1 MPSGS
6 PPDSVN
12 ASVWQIPVAFI
23 STSTSP
29 AFGPSR
35 STSAISSGLPASTA
49 TAARTFIGLL
59 LRFVAVLPTGSTGGR
74 EQEQDEAGEHRP
86 PADDARPMPAVVTV
100 LPGNPHPP
108 HPSPPRGL

>member
-59 LRFVAVLPTGSTGGR
+59 LRFVALLPTGSAGGR
-74 EQEQDEAGEHRP
+74 DQEQAEAGEHRP
-86 PADDARPMPAVVTV
+86 PPGDYRPLQAVVDV
-100 LPGNPHPP
+100 LLAHPEPP
-108 HPSPPRGL
+108 HPFILKS